1 MKKLN
6 LLLTYVIL
14 ILLLT
19 CVILFSSCTDNS
31 RARRFGGTEEVEL
44 NQNEVVL
51 NATWKGDETWIC
63 TKDTVT
69 GITYFREKSSWGIL
83 EGTVIIY

>member
-1 MKKLN
+1 MKK
-6 LLLTYVIL
+6 L
-14 ILLLT
+14 ILLLSS
-19 CVILFSSCTDNS
+19 VILFSSCTDNS

-51 NATWKGDETWIC
+51 NVTWKGDEMWIC

-69 GITYFREKSSWGIL
+69 GITYFREKSNWGIL
-83 EGTVIIY
+83 EGTVIIH